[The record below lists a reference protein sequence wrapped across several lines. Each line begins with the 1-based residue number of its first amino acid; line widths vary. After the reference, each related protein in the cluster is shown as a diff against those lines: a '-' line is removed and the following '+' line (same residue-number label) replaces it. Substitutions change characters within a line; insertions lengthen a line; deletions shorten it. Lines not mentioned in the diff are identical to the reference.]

1 MPKWKLPGKSRD
13 VILALNLV
21 FVILVLANNLR
32 LARVHDTV
40 VLAERRGNNDVL
52 MKSSFLVANE
62 KQSKFPSYYYRP
74 APTLQNLWQ
83 DREEF
88 PLLPP
93 WLRDYFA
100 WHQKE
105 RQRLTNNNWTN
116 WQATARFLI
125 PVAPRKLKSGGM
137 TDRIRPIAA
146 YLRLAA
152 ETNRLLL
159 IYWERPC
166 ALEEFLLPPEG
177 GLDWRVPPQ
186 LLSAVQRMGPP
197 YGRHSSNWTEVEEW
211 GHQNHLLGSPTEIVG
226 SATTTNTTTIITFQ
240 YQSWHYGELWYTEHA
255 SKEEATVA
263 QVFRDIWHIVFTPSP
278 PVAERIHT
286 AFQQMLL
293 IPGEYTTV
301 HIRALYGLKGPRPDI
316 QQIAENAMN
325 CGSHLRPGG
334 PFFLASDS
342 SDALRAALDYGK
354 ANHVS
359 VVTANHSSKQPFHLD
374 LYTRMNATTPAD
386 FYDGFVDLYL
396 MASTRCVA
404 VGPGGF
410 ARWGHLLGY
419 NRTCAIHHS
428 GRKSQTCDWKDATT
442 LGEAMPGYSS
452 EQERLR
458 LQMESKKGKDN
469 LLRFHA
475 PMSDTTAL

>member
-1 MPKWKLPGKSRD
+1 MPKWKLPGKRRD
-13 VILALNLV
+13 GFLALILV
-21 FVILVLANNLR
+21 LVILVLVNILR
-32 LARVHDTV
+32 LALLQDV
-40 VLAERRGNNDVL
+40 VVVASSIRGHGETKTPFFDHQ
-52 MKSSFLVANE
+52 
-62 KQSKFPSYYYRP
+62 KQSKLPSYYYP
-74 APTLQNLWQ
+74 PPSTTTGLWQ
-83 DREEF
+83 DHKEF

-93 WLRDYFA
+93 WLQDYFA

-105 RQRLTNNNWTN
+105 RQRLTNRNWRN
-116 WQATARFLI
+116 WNETTRFLI

-166 ALEEFLLPPEG
+166 SLEEFLLPPEG
-177 GLDWRVPPQ
+177 GLNWRVPSQ
-186 LLSAVQRMGPP
+186 IRKAVQRMGPP

-211 GHQNHLLGSPTEIVG
+211 AHQNHLETATENG
-226 SATTTNTTTIITFQ
+226 DTTPTTTIITFQ

-255 SKEEATVA
+255 SKEEAPVA

-278 PVAERIHT
+278 PVAERIHA
-286 AFQQMLL
+286 AFQQMNLL
-293 IPGEYTTV
+293 PGEYTTI
-301 HIRALYGLKGPRPDI
+301 HIRALYGLQGPRSDVR
-316 QQIAENAMN
+316 QIAENAMN
-325 CGSHLRPGG
+325 CGSQLRPGG
-334 PFFLASDS
+334 PFFVASDS
-342 SDALRAALDYGK
+342 SDALRVALDYGK
-354 ANHVS
+354 AKRS
-359 VVTANHSSKQPFHLD
+359 QVVTANHASKQPFHLD
-374 LYTRMNATTPAD
+374 LYTGNATTPAD

-410 ARWGHLLGY
+410 ARWGNVLGY
-419 NRTCAIHHS
+419 NRTCVIHHS
-428 GRKSQTCDWKDATT
+428 GRKSQTCEWKDGTA
-442 LGEAMPGYSS
+442 LGEAMLGYAS

-458 LQMESKKGKDN
+458 LHVESQEGKDH

-475 PMSDTTAL
+475 PMSGATAL